1 MEGNTDQILTIQEL
15 SDYLKVPV
23 STLYKLAR
31 EGSMPGTK
39 VGKHWRFQKDAI
51 DGWLAQQNPD
61 SGDGKLD

>member
-1 MEGNTDQILTIQEL
+1 MDGDADEILTIQEL

-31 EGSMPGTK
+31 EGSMPCTK

-51 DGWLAQQNPD
+51 DAWLAQQD
-61 SGDGKLD
+61 AHADDRKHE